1 VSDDQPNYSSYIS
14 YHMLGSNTYSLFMG
28 FTFTAIVVF
37 LTWLPDPTELRI
49 QVVLFS
55 LSFLFHILGYL
66 LFVEEAVIAYCVR
79 LAPRLP
85 EGYTGSA
92 VTRLSNFA
100 WYMLSGMT
108 VLMFIVWNL
117 LVLALVSAMTG
128 ILLMAWAK
136 RTADPFYKAVTE
148 KWSRK

>member
-1 VSDDQPNYSSYIS
+1 MSDDQPNYSSYIS
-14 YHMLGSNTYSLFMG
+14 YHMMGSNTYSLFMG
-28 FTFTAIVVF
+28 FTFTSMVVF
-37 LTWLPDPTELRI
+37 LTWLPDPTELRM

-79 LAPRLP
+79 LAPKLP
-85 EGYTGSA
+85 EGYSGSV

-108 VLMFIVWNL
+108 VLMFFVWNL
-117 LVLALVSAMTG
+117 PILALGSAIVG
-128 ILLMAWAK
+128 IALMAWAK
-136 RTADPFYKAVTE
+136 RTAGPFYKAVTE
-148 KWSRK
+148 KWARK